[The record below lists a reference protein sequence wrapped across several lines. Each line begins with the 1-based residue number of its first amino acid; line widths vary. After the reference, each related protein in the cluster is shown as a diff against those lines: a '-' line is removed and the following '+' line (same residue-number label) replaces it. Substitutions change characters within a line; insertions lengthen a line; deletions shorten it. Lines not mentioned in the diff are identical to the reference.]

1 MTAVR
6 RMTSK
11 FLGGAAAAL
20 LLAAPMPAAAQD
32 SDAPVDVTAAPPPS
46 SETIGPAQLQ
56 NFNLQGTVTRPAERP
71 ADTGARPATP
81 APTQPAGGATDSSQ
95 TAAATSS
102 GAQTAAPRAGTAP
115 SGSAG
120 TGARTQSTATAA
132 SPALVTPSVPLE
144 VTTNP
149 APQPGFSTLAPATEA
164 PLTPTDASASWPW
177 LAALLALI
185 GGAAFIAWSRRGR
198 RNRYADPGRLAFAGP
213 APDVVPEAKLFA
225 PAGPQPQPRPD
236 RVPPQ
241 ARPAPAP
248 APRAKPAPADDGLI
262 VSRGLKPLLSVQFV
276 PDRLI
281 VTGADVA
288 LQFDVIIA
296 NSGAAPARDVL
307 VEARMFTAHAA
318 QDRDI
323 GAFFKNPVGKGDR
336 IPALVP
342 LGKLSLKSAVRM
354 PIDQLRSFE
363 VQGRRLFVPLVGFNV
378 LFRSNG
384 GDDQVSASFLV
395 GRGSEQDAKLAP
407 FRIDLG
413 PRVFR
418 GLAARSHSMGLQQV
432 A

>member
-71 ADTGARPATP
+71 ADTGAPPATP
-81 APTQPAGGATDSSQ
+81 APAQPAGSGTESSQ
-95 TAAATSS
+95 AASGAPS
-102 GAQTAAPRAGTAP
+102 GAQIATPRVGTAV

-120 TGARTQSTATAA
+120 AGARTQPTATAS

-149 APQPGFSTLAPATEA
+149 APQPGFSNLAPATEA

-185 GGAAFIAWSRRGR
+185 VGGTFIAWSRRGR
-198 RNRYADPGRLAFAGP
+198 RNRYADPGRLAFAGL
-213 APDVVPEAKLFA
+213 APDVVPEAKPFP
-225 PAGPQPQPRPD
+225 PARPQPRPD
-236 RVPPQ
+236 PVPPQ
-241 ARPAPAP
+241 ARPAPRAAP
-248 APRAKPAPADDGLI
+248 APAPKPADDGLI
-262 VSRGLKPLLSVQFV
+262 VSKILKPLLSVQFV

-281 VTGADVA
+281 VTGSDVA

-296 NSGAAPARDVL
+296 NSGSGAARDVL

-336 IPALVP
+336 IPAIVP
-342 LGKLSLKSAVRM
+342 LGKLPLKSAVRI
-354 PIDQLRSFE
+354 PLDQLHSFE
-363 VQGRRLFVPLVGFNV
+363 VQGRRLFVPLVGFNI

-395 GRGSEQDAKLAP
+395 GRGDDQAEKLAP

-418 GLAARSHSMGLQQV
+418 GLAARSHSVGLQQV